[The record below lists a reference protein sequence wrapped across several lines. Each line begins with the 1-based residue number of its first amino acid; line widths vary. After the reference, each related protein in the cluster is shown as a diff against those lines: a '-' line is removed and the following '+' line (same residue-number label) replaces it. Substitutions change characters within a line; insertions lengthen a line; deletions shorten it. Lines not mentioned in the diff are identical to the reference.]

1 MTPPTPAKTGLS
13 ALPRGIWVLGL
24 VSMAMDVSS
33 EMIHALL
40 PVYLVAVL
48 GASTLTVGFIEGI
61 AEATASLVKIVSGT
75 LSDRLGTRKW
85 LAVLGYGLAAFTKP
99 IFPLAPSVAWV
110 TAARFV
116 DRIGKGIRGAPRDA
130 LAADIAPPDMRG
142 AAFGLRQS
150 LDTVGA
156 FLGPFLA
163 VVLMWASGGSYVLV
177 FWVAVVPA
185 FVAVALLVFG
195 VEDVARPAAEGDPDD
210 PVDGRVPLGGAFW
223 GVVAVAAVF
232 GLARFSEAF
241 LVLKASAVG
250 LPAALVPLVLVVM
263 NVVYAIA
270 AYPAGALSDKAG
282 RTAPLL
288 VGLAVLIAGDL
299 ALAFAD
305 GLVLAAVG
313 VAAWGLHMGLTQGVI
328 TALVAD
334 AAPASRRGTAF
345 GIFNFVTGVAALGAS
360 LLAGGLWDAFGAQAT
375 FLTGA
380 GFAVLTALGVA
391 VLRRARANCRR
402 AGGAAAKQGAKP
414 RKF

>member
-1 MTPPTPAKTGLS
+1 MSDPLSPKTGLS

-61 AEATASLVKIVSGT
+61 AEATASMVKIVSGT

-85 LAVLGYGLAAFTKP
+85 LAVLGYGLAALTKP
-99 IFPLAPSVAWV
+99 VFPLAPSVAWV

-116 DRIGKGIRGAPRDA
+116 DRIGKGVRGAPRDA

-195 VEDVARPAAEGDPDD
+195 VEDAARPANDDDPDD
-210 PVDGRVPLGGAFW
+210 PANGRTPLGGAFW
-223 GVVAVAAVF
+223 GVVAVAAIF
-232 GLARFSEAF
+232 GLSRFSEAF

-250 LPAALVPLVLVVM
+250 LPATLVPLVLVVM

-288 VGLAVLIAGDL
+288 VGLAVLIAGDM

-305 GLVLAAVG
+305 GLVPAAIG

-345 GIFNFVTGVAALGAS
+345 GIFNFVTGVAALVAS

-375 FLTGA
+375 FLAGA
-380 GFAVLTALGVA
+380 GFAVVTALGVA
-391 VLRRARANCRR
+391 ILRRVRANGRK
-402 AGGAAAKQGAKP
+402 AQGAAAK
-414 RKF
+414 

>member
-1 MTPPTPAKTGLS
+1 MSDPRPAKTGLS

-61 AEATASLVKIVSGT
+61 AEATASMVKIVSGT

-85 LAVLGYGLAAFTKP
+85 LAVLGYGLAALTKP

-110 TAARFV
+110 TAARFI

-130 LAADIAPPDMRG
+130 LAADIAPADMRG

-195 VEDVARPAAEGDPDD
+195 VEDAARPANGDDPDD
-210 PVDGRVPLGGAFW
+210 PANGRTPLGGAFW
-223 GVVAVAAVF
+223 GVVAVAAIF

-250 LPAALVPLVLVVM
+250 LPATLVPLVLVVM

-270 AYPAGALSDKAG
+270 AYPAGALSDRAG

-288 VGLAVLIAGDL
+288 VGLAVLIVGDA

-305 GLVLAAVG
+305 GLVLAGLG

-334 AAPASRRGTAF
+334 AAPPSRRGTAF
-345 GIFNFVTGVAALGAS
+345 GIFNFVTGVAAFAAS
-360 LLAGGLWDAFGAQAT
+360 LLAGGLWDAFGARAT
-375 FLTGA
+375 FLAGA

-391 VLRRARANCRR
+391 LLRRVRANGRK
-402 AGGAAAKQGAKP
+402 AQGGAA
-414 RKF
+414 R

>member
-391 VLRRARANCRR
+391 VLRRARANGRR